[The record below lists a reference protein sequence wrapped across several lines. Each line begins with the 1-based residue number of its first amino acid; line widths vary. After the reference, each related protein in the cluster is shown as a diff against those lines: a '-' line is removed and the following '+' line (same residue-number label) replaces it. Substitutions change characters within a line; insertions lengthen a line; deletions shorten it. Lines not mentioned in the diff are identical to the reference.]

1 MIKAVIFDMFETL
14 VSLFDGSTYFSEDI
28 AANLGI
34 EHALLRKAWHET
46 EDDRTLGN
54 MTVEEG
60 IGETLKKLGIYS
72 ERSVDIVA
80 GGRIATLEDTFRVVS
95 EESISL
101 LENLHNKGILT
112 GLISNCYSDEAKM
125 IKNSLLYPLFDAV
138 MLSYEQGVAKPDQ
151 EIYYRIVKELGV
163 KTEECLYVGDG
174 GSRELFTAREIG
186 MHPVQA
192 LWYRYQMFEPHVPSP
207 VFDEF
212 MHAEKRADIIKLA
225 EIIDE
230 QMFVL

>member
-28 AANLGI
+28 AADLGV

-46 EDDRTLGN
+46 EDARTLGK
-54 MTVEEG
+54 MTIEEG

-72 ERSVDIVA
+72 ERSVEIVA
-80 GGRIATLEDTFRVVS
+80 AGRWATLEDTFRDVS
-95 EESISL
+95 GESISL
-101 LENLHNKGILT
+101 LENLHGKGILT

-125 IKNSLLYPLFDAV
+125 IKSSPLYPLFDAV
-138 MLSYEQGVAKPDQ
+138 MLSYEQGVSKPDS
-151 EIYYRIVKELGV
+151 EIYYRAAKELCV
-163 KTEECLYVGDG
+163 ETKECLYVGDG
-174 GSRELFTAREIG
+174 GSRELFSAREIG

-212 MHAEKRADIIKLA
+212 PHAEKRADILKFA
-225 EIIDE
+225 EEIT
-230 QMFVL
+230 